1 MRGGV
6 TMDFAYNKRTGLFVS
21 ALEVYKNGAYQNTD
35 KTEWIAPI
43 DKVYNWGVLEK
54 LNITEIPVFFKNAV
68 INKID
73 GHNKVIRRSCFSKYP
88 NSPADTDT
96 DGESEL
102 HKTLKNFII
111 ERIIE
116 DDIEFVYSSSD
127 NKNTI
132 KISELDADIY
142 QHRLD
147 ERSIQSSFKTRA
159 DILIPLKNRDELLG
173 NGIILEIQLG
183 NQTDVETEKRTIQ
196 RGLQGYSVAWIF
208 KDDFYIKDDCIFL
221 KNNYIK
227 LQSFKE
233 IISEVADKKIEKQ
246 VETQLGLIEQKIDEL
261 EEIKQDASDFVK
273 QLDDKLSHYY
283 NKGIEC
289 NMEKIIAKISDKK
302 IELENFVKQKISK
315 EIEGFDI
322 YVENSVQEAL
332 RKKSNEYENQIA
344 DLIMKCSENKIK
356 QIIEKQFILNLN
368 KQVIKY
374 IENNL
379 DKIYNLKADKKICP
393 ICNKEMKIGKT
404 MSGDINWYCEDYPK
418 CDGIIKSGD
427 TNGSKD

>member
-1 MRGGV
+1 MRGGEN
-6 TMDFAYNKRTGLFVS
+6 MDFAYNKRTGLFVN

-116 DDIEFVYSSSD
+116 DDIEFVYSSSG

-159 DILIPLKNRDELLG
+159 DILIPLKARNELFG
-173 NGIILEIQLG
+173 NGIILEIQLS
-183 NQTDVETEKRTIQ
+183 NQNDTETEKRTIQ
-196 RGLQGYSVAWIF
+196 RGIQGYSVAWIF

-221 KNNYIK
+221 KKNYIE
-227 LQSFKE
+227 LRSFKE
-233 IISEVADKKIEKQ
+233 IVSELADKKIEKQ

-302 IELENFVKQKISK
+302 IELENFVKQEISK

-344 DLIMKCSENKIK
+344 DLIMKCSEDKIK

-404 MSGDINWYCEDYPK
+404 MCGDINWYCEDYPK
-418 CDGIIKSGD
+418 CNGLIKRGD
-427 TNGSKD
+427 INGSKN